1 MRSVIYQCDRVA
13 NQSHEF
19 GEADDVRYPAIF
31 VRDDGTEEVILL
43 SPHQVNDARDRAI
56 REDEDVAIV
65 LRRSEEYER
74 ARRHRIA
81 TGVVIVSGVLSTIG
95 LILLWGSP

>member
-13 NQSHEF
+13 NQRHEF
-19 GEADDVRYPAIF
+19 GEADDYRYPAIF

-43 SPHQVNDARDRAI
+43 NPSQVNEARERAI
-56 REDEDVAIV
+56 REHEDVAIV
-65 LRRSEEYER
+65 LRRSEDYER
-74 ARRHRIA
+74 ARRNRIA
-81 TGVVIVSGVLSTIG
+81 TGAAIFAAVFSTIG